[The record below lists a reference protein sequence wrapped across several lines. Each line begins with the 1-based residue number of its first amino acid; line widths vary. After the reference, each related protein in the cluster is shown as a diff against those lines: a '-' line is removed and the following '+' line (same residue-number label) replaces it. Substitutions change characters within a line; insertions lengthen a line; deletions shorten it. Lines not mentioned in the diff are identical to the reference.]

1 MTKVWD
7 WLKSL
12 RGVSALIGVAFVMGE
27 LFHIGPFHA
36 LEWKLYDAAVT
47 MAGRN
52 SVAARQVVLVEYD
65 RAALEDMSSAAGGL
79 RGQLADLLRRIGNDG
94 ATAIGLLAPL
104 QDRQSLPAW
113 YESLRAGLNSSGLSS
128 RDPVLWKNVNQVLAA
143 ARWQLDVDS
152 RLNATLRDHGQVFL
166 PYTFQKN
173 GLEDPTTPGMPAYAS
188 HWQLHLDSNA
198 PQSPLVKTSSWL
210 HFADNDYQP
219 AEPLLPLAVF
229 GEQAAALGYLNVL
242 PDSDAVVRS
251 QPLALAYRDAWYPAF
266 SVILAAKMLKIPVA
280 EISLRPGQGLSL
292 AGRMIKTDGDMR
304 LYPAFFKTSA
314 DRPVFVHYSFQDL
327 LAHPLSGRL
336 ADKLVLI
343 GPARELDPPL
353 FSTPVGQQPTR
364 LELQAS
370 LIQSLLNDD
379 YYQHPDWTAQIKWFG
394 LLVVIALGMSLPA
407 LPLVPAIVL
416 TAATSLLIIGLEF
429 YLLTHAKLW
438 VELVAPGLLLLIY
451 ALLTALFERFEIRRV
466 VETHLL
472 PHRGPLEIGAD
483 YQRQGQFD
491 RALLWYKEAGD
502 ELPAIEA
509 SYQLALELER
519 VNQYG
524 LALEVYDHI
533 LNKKPDY
540 QDVKA
545 RRRSVSQLF
554 KNQTIRV
561 NMNALRVAVPTV
573 ETQEPVKPVEQA
585 SLAMPSAS
593 LSAAAIA
600 MLGTASNLSAA
611 VATKT
616 SLTEGDR
623 LGRYTVESTLGRG
636 AMGMVYKAMDSR
648 INRMVALKTMAL
660 REEFEADEIIEVRE
674 RFFHEAEVAG
684 RLSHPH
690 IVTIYDVGEQ
700 DDLAYIAME
709 YVAGKDLRHFVRK
722 QSLLPIHKFMELMAQ
737 IAEALDYA
745 HKQGVI
751 HRDIKP
757 SNIILDDSERSI
769 KVVDFGIARIGS
781 TSRTRTG
788 TILGTPLYMSP
799 EQLAGRLMDGRSD
812 IFSLGILMFELLTG
826 ERPFEADSVAALMMK
841 ITRDPQPDVLK
852 IRGGVPICLRNIVD
866 KCLQKDPAQRF
877 QTAAALKI
885 ALLRCI
891 NNNYTGT
898 NGRQSEHDKVIY

>member
-1 MTKVWD
+1 M
-7 WLKSL
+7 
-12 RGVSALIGVAFVMGE
+12 
-27 LFHIGPFHA
+27 
-36 LEWKLYDAAVT
+36 
-47 MAGRN
+47 
-52 SVAARQVVLVEYD
+52 
-65 RAALEDMSSAAGGL
+65 
-79 RGQLADLLRRIGNDG
+79 
-94 ATAIGLLAPL
+94 
-104 QDRQSLPAW
+104 
-113 YESLRAGLNSSGLSS
+113 LS
-128 RDPVLWKNVNQVLAA
+128 
-143 ARWQLDVDS
+143 
-152 RLNATLRDHGQVFL
+152 
-166 PYTFQKN
+166 
-173 GLEDPTTPGMPAYAS
+173 
-188 HWQLHLDSNA
+188 
-198 PQSPLVKTSSWL
+198 
-210 HFADNDYQP
+210 
-219 AEPLLPLAVF
+219 
-229 GEQAAALGYLNVL
+229 
-242 PDSDAVVRS
+242 DSDAVVRS
-251 QPLALAYRDAWYPAF
+251 QPLVVTYRDAWYPAF
-266 SVILAAKMLKIPVA
+266 SVILAAKMLKVPFA
-280 EISLRPGQGLSL
+280 EITLRPGQGLSL
-292 AGRMIKTDGDMR
+292 AGRVIKTDGDMR

-314 DRPVFVHYSFQDL
+314 DRPAFVHYSFQDL
-327 LAHPLSGRL
+327 LAHPLSARL
-336 ADKLVLI
+336 TNKLVLI
-343 GPARELDPPL
+343 GPAGELDPPS
-353 FSTPVGQQPTR
+353 FFTPINQQTTQ
-364 LELQAS
+364 LELQANFINS
-370 LIQSLLNDD
+370 LINDD

-394 LLVVIALGMSLPA
+394 LFMVIVLGMSLPA
-407 LPLVPAIVL
+407 LPLVSAIVL
-416 TAATSLLIIGLEF
+416 MAASSFSVIGLEF

-438 VELVAPGLLLLIY
+438 VELAAPGLLLLIY
-451 ALLTALFERFEIRRV
+451 ALITALFERFEIRRV

-491 RALLWYKEAGD
+491 RAFLWYKEAGD

-509 SYQLALELER
+509 SYKLALELER
-519 VNQYG
+519 INQYG
-524 LALEVYDHI
+524 LALEIYDHI

-561 NMNALRVAVPTV
+561 NMNALRVAVPVV
-573 ETQEPVKPVEQA
+573 ETQEWIKPVEQT
-585 SLAMPSAS
+585 SLAMPSAAP
-593 LSAAAIA
+593 SAAAIA
-600 MLGTASNLSAA
+600 VLGTVSNTQASAA
-611 VATKT
+611 AAITKT
-616 SLTEGDR
+616 TLAEGDR
-623 LGRYTVESTLGRG
+623 LGRYTIESTLGRG
-636 AMGMVYKAMDSR
+636 AMGMVYKAMDPR

-722 QSLLPIHKFMELMAQ
+722 QSLLPVHKFMELMAQ

-757 SNIILDDSERSI
+757 SNIILDESGRSI
-769 KVVDFGIARIGS
+769 KVVDFGIARIGT

-841 ITRDPQPDVLK
+841 ISRDPQPDVLK
-852 IRGGVPICLRNIVD
+852 IRGGVPICLRNIID
-866 KCLQKDPAQRF
+866 KCLQKDPALRF
-877 QTAAALKI
+877 QTAAALRI

-898 NGRQSEHDKVIY
+898 SGLQIEHDKVIS